1 MDGTKP
7 SPTAKKR
14 VKLVGAGN
22 KDGGTTADPI
32 KESQSESRS
41 SEGRGGGEGGS
52 TTTNSTKTKKKSKQW
67 PLKRKPPSGNT
78 KESETRQ
85 HHQ

>member
-1 MDGTKP
+1 MGGTKP

-41 SEGRGGGEGGS
+41 SEGRGGGGGA
-52 TTTNSTKTKKKSKQW
+52 
-67 PLKRKPPSGNT
+67 
-78 KESETRQ
+78 Q
-85 HHQ
+85 HHNQ